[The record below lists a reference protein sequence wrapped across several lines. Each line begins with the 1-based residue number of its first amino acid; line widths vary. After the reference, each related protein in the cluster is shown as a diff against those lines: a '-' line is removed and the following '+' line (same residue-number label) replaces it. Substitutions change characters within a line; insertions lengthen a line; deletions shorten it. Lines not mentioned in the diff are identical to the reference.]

1 MNDSAKILPLN
12 RLLTA
17 VAGHRAE
24 GLQVVF
30 TNGCFDLIHAGH
42 VRYLAAAREEGDLL
56 VVGLNS
62 DASVQRIKPPGR
74 PVIPEHQR
82 AEVLAALACVDYVT
96 IFDGDDPGALI
107 EAIVPEVLVK
117 GADWTAERIVGADTV
132 QRAGGRVVRA
142 ALVPE
147 VSTTGIIQRITE
159 RFC

>member
-1 MNDSAKILPLN
+1 MNDSNKILPLN

-17 VAGHRAE
+17 VAGRRAE

-117 GADWTAERIVGADTV
+117 GADWTAERIVGAGTV

-147 VSTTGIIQRITE
+147 VSTSGIIQRITE